1 LQKFKIPKLEARLY
15 CASFRKINS
24 KLILVTLVYRAGY
37 IDDIEMF
44 YVKDDPIN
52 FLKIKLKESKHFA
65 QIRYVFLIIDQL
77 FNLKNFE
84 NFPKPLIIKTKKK
97 ILLKN
102 VSRQEYETLKSR
114 GYLKHSLNILR
125 VILKIF
131 NHEILS

>member
-44 YVKDDPIN
+44 YVKDDPID

-77 FNLKNFE
+77 FNFKNFE